1 MYDSQFEYVMRSAYD
16 RLRHESKNGNTYAFW
31 GNGRD
36 NRVTEY
42 RFVLDDL
49 PACIS
54 LRTTFG
60 VVSVTDP
67 IGLTIS
73 VPLVPSRSVMEHCM
87 YPLSASL
94 MVRLSFPVETPLWL
108 RGGYGTTDLVVCVED
123 LPIITMTD
131 CSVQSY
137 VLSYKPKAART
148 ISFVGIWEEF
158 ADMAALCDRKYFIR
172 TNGLTRKGDSNGVVG
187 T

>member
-49 PACIS
+49 PTRIS

-60 VVSVTDP
+60 DVNVPDP

-73 VPLVPSRSVMEHCM
+73 VPLVPSRSVMQHCM

-94 MVRLSFPVETPLWL
+94 TLRTRFPAETPRCL
-108 RGGYGTTDLVVCVED
+108 RGGYGTTDLVVFAED

-131 CSVQSY
+131 CSVQTY
-137 VLSYKPKAART
+137 VLSHKPRATRA

-187 T
+187 A